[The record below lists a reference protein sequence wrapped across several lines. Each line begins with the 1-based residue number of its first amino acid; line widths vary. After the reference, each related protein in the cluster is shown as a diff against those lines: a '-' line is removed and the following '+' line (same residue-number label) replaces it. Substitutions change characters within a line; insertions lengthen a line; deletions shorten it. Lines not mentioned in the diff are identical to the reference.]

1 MESIIKKYVNILK
14 REDIVNFAK
23 KNNLLLD
30 KEELEIIYNTIKS
43 RYIDIYNDGLKVINE
58 YKDKLKKNTYDKLID
73 VYENAKKYYK

>member
-1 MESIIKKYVNILK
+1 MENIIKKYVNILK
-14 REDIVNFAK
+14 KEDIVNFAK

-30 KEELEIIYNTIKS
+30 KEELEIIYNTIKN

-58 YKDKLKKNTYDKLID
+58 YKDKLKKNTYDKLIE

>member
-30 KEELEIIYNTIKS
+30 KEELEIIYNTIKN

-58 YKDKLKKNTYDKLID
+58 YKDKLKKNTYDKLIE

>member
-1 MESIIKKYVNILK
+1 MESIIKKYVNKLK
-14 REDIVNFAK
+14 KEDIVNFAK

-30 KEELEIIYNTIKS
+30 KEELEIIYNTIKN

-58 YKDKLKKNTYDKLID
+58 YKDKLKKNTYDKLIE